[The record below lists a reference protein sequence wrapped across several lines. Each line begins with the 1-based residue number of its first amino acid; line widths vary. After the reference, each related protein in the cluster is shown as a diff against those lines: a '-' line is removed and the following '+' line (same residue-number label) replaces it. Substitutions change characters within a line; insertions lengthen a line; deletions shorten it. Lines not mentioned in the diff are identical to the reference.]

1 MTQCVNL
8 LKAIPEA
15 QPTHAPG
22 SVHAP
27 PAQGRRRALRAVSAL
42 AVAAASPLA
51 SAQAWPARPIR
62 WVLPSA
68 AGSAPDIIARMLSD
82 KLSAALGQQIII
94 DNRPGAAGNIAAQT
108 VARSAPDGYTFLFG
122 QASTLAINPY
132 TFKSTGFD
140 ADRDFAAV
148 ISIGVSPFMFAV
160 TPSLKAHTMAEL
172 IALARAE
179 PGKLSFATSA
189 SRNLSHISGEMLKAT
204 AGIDMVHVP
213 YKGSQQAAAD
223 TVAGLTHLYIDSI
236 PAMSSY
242 AQSGRLRVIGVTAR
256 SRVPGF
262 ESVPTVNETLPG
274 FEAVGWFALVAP
286 AGTPPEVISR
296 SNRELNT
303 ILGQPDVGQRMRGFG
318 MFDFGG
324 SSADLDQFMKSERSK
339 WAKVMREARIEPE

>member
-1 MTQCVNL
+1 MTERDSKVFDSVVVNQASTGRRVA
-8 LKAIPEA
+8 LKAIA
-15 QPTHAPG
+15 SLATAGGIASMTQ
-22 SVHAP
+22 
-27 PAQGRRRALRAVSAL
+27 RAH
-42 AVAAASPLA
+42 
-51 SAQAWPARPIR
+51 AQAWPARPVR

-82 KLSAALGQQIII
+82 KLSAALGQQVII

-108 VARSAPDGYTFLFG
+108 VARSTPDGYSFLFG
-122 QASTLAINPY
+122 QASTLAVNPY

-148 ISIGVSPFMFAV
+148 INIGVSPFMFAV
-160 TPSLKAHTMAEL
+160 TPSLKAETMADL

-204 AGIDMVHVP
+204 AGINMVHVP

-242 AQSGRLRVIGVTAR
+242 AQSGRLRVIGVSAR
-256 SRVPGF
+256 TRVPGF
-262 ESVPTVNETLPG
+262 EAIPTINETLPG

-286 AGTPPEVISR
+286 AGTPADIIER
-296 SNRELNT
+296 TNRELNA
-303 ILGQPDVGQRMRGFG
+303 ILAQPEVGQRMRGFG

-324 SSADLDQFMKSERSK
+324 SAADLDRFMKAERAK
-339 WAKVMREARIEPE
+339 WARVMREARIEPE

>member
-1 MTQCVNL
+1 MTQRPAHLTAC
-8 LKAIPEA
+8 PEA
-15 QPTHAPG
+15 RDSLARPPEHAQP
-22 SVHAP
+22 SR
-27 PAQGRRRALRAVSAL
+27 GRRRALQALTALTAVG
-42 AVAAASPLA
+42 ASPLA

-160 TPSLKAHTMAEL
+160 TPSLKAQTMAEL
-172 IALARAE
+172 IELARAE

-204 AGIDMVHVP
+204 AGINMVHVP

-274 FEAVGWFALVAP
+274 FEAVGWFAIVAP
-286 AGTPPEVISR
+286 AGTPAEVIER
-296 SNRELNT
+296 TNRELNT
-303 ILGQPDVGQRMRGFG
+303 ILAQPEVGQRMRGFG

-324 SSADLDQFMKSERSK
+324 SSADLDRFMKSERSK

>member
-1 MTQCVNL
+1 MIQRSSHLPDSVRSEAGRPTPARGRRTAV
-8 LKAIPEA
+8 KALA
-15 QPTHAPG
+15 AL
-22 SVHAP
+22 VVA
-27 PAQGRRRALRAVSAL
+27 AQGP
-42 AVAAASPLA
+42 AAR
-51 SAQAWPARPIR
+51 AQAWPARPIR

-68 AGSAPDIIARMLSD
+68 AGSAPDIIARMLSE
-82 KLSAALGQQIII
+82 KLSAVLGQQVVI
-94 DNRPGAAGNIAAQT
+94 DNRPGAAGNIAAQH
-108 VARSAPDGYTFLFG
+108 VARSAADGYTFLFG

-132 TFKSTGFD
+132 TFKTTGFD

-148 ISIGVSPFMFAV
+148 ISMGVSPFMFAV
-160 TPSLKAHTMAEL
+160 TPSLNAQSIAEL

-204 AGIDMVHVP
+204 AGINMVHVP

-242 AQSGRLRVIGVTAR
+242 AQSGRLRVIGVSAR
-256 SRVPGF
+256 TRVPGF
-262 ESVPTVNETLPG
+262 ESVPTINETLPG
-274 FEAVGWFALVAP
+274 FEAVGWFAVVAP
-286 AGTPPEVISR
+286 AGTPADIVERV
-296 SNRELNT
+296 NRELNA
-303 ILGQPDVGQRMRGFG
+303 ILGQPEVGQRMRGFG

-324 SSADLDQFMKSERSK
+324 SAADLDRFMKAERSK